1 MDNNKP
7 LSAEEQAQK
16 IDQMIED
23 LTTRA
28 AAGDMMAM
36 LALSLLG
43 TATQQDAWAKALVPR
58 RRKED
63 MEMLG
68 LVQPLVKIDTSAPA
82 IAPSFELS
90 ALGKYFGNEEKG
102 VLVQV
107 IPDEPTRFIHEAPR
121 GLQ

>member
-1 MDNNKP
+1 MENNNP

-28 AAGDMMAM
+28 EAGDMMAM

-43 TATQQDAWAKALVPR
+43 TTAQQDAWTKAFVPR
-58 RRKED
+58 GRKED

-68 LVQPLVKIDTSAPA
+68 LVQPSVKIDTSAPA
-82 IAPSFELS
+82 IAPSFELT

>member
-1 MDNNKP
+1 MENNKP

-28 AAGDMMAM
+28 EAGDMMAM

-43 TATQQDAWAKALVPR
+43 TAAQQDAWTKAFVPR
-58 RRKED
+58 GRKED

-68 LVQPLVKIDTSAPA
+68 LVQPSVKIDTSAPA
-82 IAPSFELS
+82 IAPSFELT

>member
-68 LVQPLVKIDTSAPA
+68 LVQPSVKIDTSAPA

>member
-1 MDNNKP
+1 MENNKP

-28 AAGDMMAM
+28 EAGDMMAM

-43 TATQQDAWAKALVPR
+43 TTAQQDAWTKAFVPR
-58 RRKED
+58 GRKED

-68 LVQPLVKIDTSAPA
+68 LVQPSVKIDTSAPA
-82 IAPSFELS
+82 IAPSFELT